1 MKTWNQFKS
10 QLPIH
15 EAVLPMNRQYGFVGT
30 AGEKAGELLSK
41 AVAHVK
47 KANAGN
53 EHFKMSDMTIGH
65 FLDSK
70 GGRHLADLMSDK
82 APPEVIQKSLKN
94 SIGEFAKVYNPSLY
108 ESFVDVGSDLHEND
122 PHLSKTVAHA
132 MSAAGKAAAAKRR
145 AQDAEARKAY
155 LAKKAG
161 GDKPAAAST
170 EHKPEPKKPE
180 AVAHTGTGIYH
191 ANPAKRQEAHRAL
204 RKIMDKPLK
213 AHEASEKIKKHFDDE
228 RLHGDIHHFAKA
240 APDTDVRPLVKK
252 RMEQL
257 RKQRGF

>member
-41 AVAHVK
+41 AVAHIK
-47 KANAGN
+47 KANEGN

-82 APPEVIQKSLKN
+82 APHEVIQKSLKN

-108 ESFVDVGSDLHEND
+108 ESFADVGGDLHEND
-122 PHLSKTVAHA
+122 PHLTKTVAHA

-145 AQDAEARKAY
+145 AADKEARAAY
-155 LAKKAG
+155 LAKKEG
-161 GDKPAAAST
+161 GAAKPAAP
-170 EHKPEPKKPE
+170 EHKPEVKKPE
-180 AVAHTGTGIYH
+180 TSAPTGTGIYH
-191 ANPAKRQEAHRAL
+191 PNPAKRQEAHTAL
-204 RKIMDKPLK
+204 RKIMNKPLK